1 MKIFLKI
8 KCENTKNPIKNP
20 TSLNEKWGPL
30 VQSMTPSIKGY
41 FEEDDLLP
49 NMSMGQEGM
58 KVKGY
63 GTKAAFQDRQG
74 IKPEVGNLTI
84 F

>member
-1 MKIFLKI
+1 
-8 KCENTKNPIKNP
+8 
-20 TSLNEKWGPL
+20 
-30 VQSMTPSIKGY
+30 MTPSIKGY

-74 IKPEVGNLTI
+74 VKTEVGNLTI